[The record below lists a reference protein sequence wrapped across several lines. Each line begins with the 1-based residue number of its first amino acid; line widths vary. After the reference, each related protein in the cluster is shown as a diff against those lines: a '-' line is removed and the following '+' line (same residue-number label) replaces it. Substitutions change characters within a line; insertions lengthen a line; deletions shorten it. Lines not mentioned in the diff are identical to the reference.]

1 MWRLSVNDRF
11 LAFPKP
17 EEKEETSD
25 EEDEMMD
32 EEEGGNYEEITEQM
46 IDVKD
51 ILNLYASAD
60 ILSKGISYIF
70 SYKSSARTI
79 SQAL

>member
-1 MWRLSVNDRF
+1 
-11 LAFPKP
+11 
-17 EEKEETSD
+17 
-25 EEDEMMD
+25 MMD

-70 SYKSSARTI
+70 LL
-79 SQAL
+79 SQVLERFLKQY